1 MATAPYTIRLDDS
14 LKRALETEA
23 ALEDR
28 PPAQLAVQ
36 AIRAMIEARQ
46 AKRTAIEAALAEAE
60 AGRFISQDAM
70 MAWVDSWDTGDES
83 PPPGADILPDA

>member
-46 AKRTAIEAALAEAE
+46 AKRTAIESALAEAE

-70 MAWVDSWDTGDES
+70 MAWVDSWDTGDEL